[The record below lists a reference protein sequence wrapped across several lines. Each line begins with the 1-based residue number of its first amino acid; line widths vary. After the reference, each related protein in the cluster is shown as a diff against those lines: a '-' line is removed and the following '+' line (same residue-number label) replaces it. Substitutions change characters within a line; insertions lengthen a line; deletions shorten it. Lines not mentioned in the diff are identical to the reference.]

1 VSSFGEDSLLPVRST
16 NDCLLRGH
24 AESNVARSYLHP
36 SNRRVI
42 DMDGDIPLSSPCL
55 SRISRSMVFL
65 VERLRL
71 DRRIR

>member
-1 VSSFGEDSLLPVRST
+1 
-16 NDCLLRGH
+16 
-24 AESNVARSYLHP
+24 
-36 SNRRVI
+36 
-42 DMDGDIPLSSPCL
+42 MDGDIPLSSPCL